1 MTRTEPFDQED
12 YLNRLA
18 ERQTH
23 GRELSPLEQEHLK
36 DGQAFLDQL
45 AIERHKEH
53 L

>member
-1 MTRTEPFDQED
+1 MLQNHEETQEE

-36 DGQAFLDQL
+36 DGQAYLEQL
-45 AIERHKEH
+45 AIERQKDSA
-53 L
+53 